1 MNFDEG
7 HDGKPCCSFCGK
19 REGQVKRLIS
29 GRGVFICD
37 ECVDFCKSML
47 DEEKK
52 AMLPSSWRMQL
63 ICRSL
68 RKSRQS

>member
-29 GRGVFICD
+29 GRGVFIL
-37 ECVDFCKSML
+37 S
-47 DEEKK
+47 
-52 AMLPSSWRMQL
+52 L
-63 ICRSL
+63 IHISEPTRH
-68 RKSRQS
+68 